1 MNTKRILL
9 AEDNPNDIELT
20 LEALSDQNLGN
31 RVDVVND
38 GVQVLDYLRR
48 QGAYADREPN
58 PPLLILLD
66 LKMPRMDGLQVL
78 RELKTDPN
86 LKCIPVV
93 ILTSS
98 REESDLVDSY
108 DLGVNGYVVKPV
120 QFDQFMEAIRHI
132 GLYWVLTN
140 EPPVGGHTDDV

>member
-20 LEALSDQNLGN
+20 LEALSEQNLGN

-38 GVQVLDYLRR
+38 GVQVLEYLRC
-48 QGAYADREPN
+48 QSAYAEREPID
-58 PPLLILLD
+58 PLLILLD

-78 RELKTDPN
+78 RELKSDSR
-86 LKCIPVV
+86 LKTIPVV

-140 EPPVGGHTDDV
+140 EPPAGVPAQTE